1 LGELN
6 SRFEIL
12 SRLTTSKPLLGSDQ
26 NTIIV
31 EALFPF
37 GHHPE
42 AYPVFND
49 DALTELSGLLV
60 SYHGSPIA
68 PASSRA
74 PSVVPDSSIVS
85 SVAPKSGK
93 ASSIARLSVAP
104 KSGKA
109 SSIASSRDDTQL
121 NDQNDQNDQS
131 AQADSNSLNNIQLR
145 YPEWQNVLVRV
156 RVLMRV
162 ALSCGEYGNPFILTT
177 SGTDLKARFMANLF
191 DQSLNELGLTRS
203 NLTTGQ

>member
-1 LGELN
+1 M
-6 SRFEIL
+6 
-12 SRLTTSKPLLGSDQ
+12 SKPLLGSDQ

-49 DALTELSGLLV
+49 DALTELSGLLE
-60 SYHGSPIA
+60 SYHGSPVA

-109 SSIASSRDDTQL
+109 SSIASSRDGTQL

-162 ALSCGEYGNPFILTT
+162 ALSRGEYGNPFIFTT
-177 SGTDLKARFMANLF
+177 SGTDLKARFIANLF
-191 DQSLNELGLTRS
+191 DQSLNELELTRS
-203 NLTTGQ
+203 KLTTGQ